1 MVSTNKKTCL
11 LICILTGMAVIG
23 SIIAISFG
31 AKQIPLH
38 VIYDSIFH
46 YEDILDMQLVRDVRI
61 PRVIC
66 TAIIGGILGISGA
79 MMQGVTRN
87 PIAEPSIMGIS
98 QGAMLAV
105 AASND
110 LPGVLGV
117 TGNMKAAFLG
127 ATVSGILVLLFSMKN
142 VSNANLSKLLLA
154 GTALSTF
161 FTSIATIIALLTN
174 QSQSLAFWVAGGFR
188 SATWD
193 SVKLAMVFGIVT
205 MVLSLTLAGR
215 INIVNLGEEVAVG
228 LGENPAKVRM
238 FTFLLIIPMCAVSVA
253 VGGTIAFVGLI
264 VPHMVRSIVGADYRK
279 IMPISI
285 LAGATLLIWAD
296 VAARLINMPYETPI
310 GLFTSMIGVP
320 FFLFLVRKE
329 RS

>member
-1 MVSTNKKTCL
+1 MTTSPSMRETY
-11 LICILTGMAVIG
+11 
-23 SIIAISFG
+23 
-31 AKQIPLH
+31 IPFCSL
-38 VIYDSIFH
+38 SW
-46 YEDILDMQLVRDVRI
+46 
-61 PRVIC
+61 
-66 TAIIGGILGISGA
+66 
-79 MMQGVTRN
+79 
-87 PIAEPSIMGIS
+87 
-98 QGAMLAV
+98 
-105 AASND
+105 
-110 LPGVLGV
+110 
-117 TGNMKAAFLG
+117 
-127 ATVSGILVLLFSMKN
+127 SM
-142 VSNANLSKLLLA
+142 
-154 GTALSTF
+154 
-161 FTSIATIIALLTN
+161 
-174 QSQSLAFWVAGGFR
+174 
-188 SATWD
+188 
-193 SVKLAMVFGIVT
+193 VKLAMVFGIVT